1 MNNVQFLKDYPRK
14 RIELAAI
21 EKHYG
26 LFNYQELYQFI
37 QRALQQGELEP
48 VKASGSNGKKPALYK
63 KYHIVTKI
71 KNEDKLRQELLFS
84 LSPALKNDYYL
95 NHLRQYALDREAILK
110 LSAFFSDHRDCL
122 QFSTSLNERSF
133 QIWQQEKFLAQEGQ
147 RLLKNVGLTID
158 DLNIYETAEPLAY
171 YSVSKETPQNIL
183 IIENKDT
190 FYSLRKFLIER
201 HPLILGCS
209 IKTLI
214 YAGGKRGIKGFQHFE
229 ASVEPYLLDKAN
241 QFYYFGD
248 LDYEGILIFE
258 KLRDHFYC
266 EPFVLGYEA
275 MLKKARS
282 LQLPK
287 TKEKQNRQ
295 ISEMF
300 FDYFEDST
308 VMKEILESDRYIPQ
322 EILTMQDI

>member
-1 MNNVQFLKDYPRK
+1 MQFFKDFPRK
-14 RIELAAI
+14 RIELATI
-21 EKHYG
+21 EQHYE
-26 LFNYQELYQFI
+26 LFDYQELYQFI
-37 QRALQQGELEP
+37 QQALQNGYLEP

-63 KYHIVTKI
+63 KYHLITKI
-71 KNEDKLRQELLFS
+71 ENEEELRQELLFS

-95 NHLRQYALDREAILK
+95 NHLKQYELDREAIFK
-110 LSAFFSDHRDCL
+110 LSDFFQSQRSCL
-122 QFSTSLNERSF
+122 QLPTSLNERSF

-147 RLLKNVGLTID
+147 RLLKNVGLTLD

-190 FYSLRKFLIER
+190 FYSLRKYMIEG
-201 HPLILGCS
+201 HQQILGFPM
-209 IKTLI
+209 KTLI
-214 YAGGKRGIKGFQHFE
+214 YAGGKKGIKGFQHFE
-229 ASVEPYLLDKAN
+229 ASVEPYLLHQAN
-241 QFYYFGD
+241 RFYYFGD

-266 EPFVLGYEA
+266 EPFVLAYEA
-275 MLKKARS
+275 MLKKSVS

-300 FDYFEDST
+300 FNYFEDCT
-308 VMKEILESDRYIPQ
+308 LMKAILESDRYIPQ
-322 EILTMQDI
+322 EILTMQDF

>member
-1 MNNVQFLKDYPRK
+1 MQFFKDFPRK
-14 RIELAAI
+14 RIELATI
-21 EKHYG
+21 EQHYE
-26 LFNYQELYQFI
+26 LFDYQELYQFI
-37 QRALQQGELEP
+37 QQALQNGYLEP

-63 KYHIVTKI
+63 KYHIITKI
-71 KNEDKLRQELLFS
+71 ENEEELRQELLFS

-95 NHLRQYALDREAILK
+95 NHLKQYELDREAIFK
-110 LSAFFSDHRDCL
+110 LSDFFQSQRSCL
-122 QFSTSLNERSF
+122 QLPTSLNERSF

-147 RLLKNVGLTID
+147 RLLKNVGLTLD

-190 FYSLRKFLIER
+190 FYSLRKYMIEG
-201 HPLILGCS
+201 HQQILGFPM
-209 IKTLI
+209 KTLI
-214 YAGGKRGIKGFQHFE
+214 YAGGKKGIKGFQHFE
-229 ASVEPYLLDKAN
+229 ASVEPYLLHQAN
-241 QFYYFGD
+241 RFYYFGD

-266 EPFVLGYEA
+266 EPFVLAYEA
-275 MLKKARS
+275 MLKKSVS

-287 TKEKQNRQ
+287 TKEKQNRH

-300 FDYFEDST
+300 FNYFEDCT
-308 VMKEILESDRYIPQ
+308 LMKAILESDRYIPQ
-322 EILTMQDI
+322 EILTMQDF

>member
-1 MNNVQFLKDYPRK
+1 MQFLKDFPRK
-14 RIELAAI
+14 RIELATI
-21 EKHYG
+21 EQHYE
-26 LFNYQELYQFI
+26 LFDYQELYQFI
-37 QRALQQGELEP
+37 QQALQNGYLEP

-63 KYHIVTKI
+63 KYHLITKI
-71 KNEDKLRQELLFS
+71 ENEEELRQELLFS

-95 NHLRQYALDREAILK
+95 NHLKQYELDREAIFK
-110 LSAFFSDHRDCL
+110 LSDFFQSQRSCL
-122 QFSTSLNERSF
+122 QLPTSLNERSF

-147 RLLKNVGLTID
+147 RLLKNVGLNLD

-190 FYSLRKFLIER
+190 FYSLRKYMIEG
-201 HPLILGCS
+201 HQQILGFPM
-209 IKTLI
+209 KTLI
-214 YAGGKRGIKGFQHFE
+214 YAGGKKGIKGFQHFE
-229 ASVEPYLLDKAN
+229 ASVEPYLLHQAN

-266 EPFVLGYEA
+266 EPFVLAYEA
-275 MLKKARS
+275 MLKKSVS

-300 FDYFEDST
+300 FNYFEDCT
-308 VMKEILESDRYIPQ
+308 LMKAILESDRYIPQ
-322 EILTMQDI
+322 EILTMQDF

>member
-1 MNNVQFLKDYPRK
+1 MQFFKDFPRK
-14 RIELAAI
+14 RIELATI
-21 EKHYG
+21 EQHYE
-26 LFNYQELYQFI
+26 LFDYQELYQFI
-37 QRALQQGELEP
+37 QQALQNGYLEP

-63 KYHIVTKI
+63 KYHLITKI
-71 KNEDKLRQELLFS
+71 ENEEELRQELLFS

-95 NHLRQYALDREAILK
+95 NHLKQYELDREAIFK
-110 LSAFFSDHRDCL
+110 LSDFFQSQRACL
-122 QFSTSLNERSF
+122 QLPTSLNERSF

-147 RLLKNVGLTID
+147 RLLKNVGLTLD

-190 FYSLRKFLIER
+190 FYSLRKYMIEG
-201 HPLILGCS
+201 HQQILGFPM
-209 IKTLI
+209 KTLI
-214 YAGGKRGIKGFQHFE
+214 YAGGKKGIKGFQHFE
-229 ASVEPYLLDKAN
+229 ASVEPYLLHQAN
-241 QFYYFGD
+241 RFYYFGD

-266 EPFVLGYEA
+266 EPFVLAYEA
-275 MLKKARS
+275 MLKKSVS

-300 FDYFEDST
+300 FNYFEDCT
-308 VMKEILESDRYIPQ
+308 LMKAILESDRYIPQ
-322 EILTMQDI
+322 EILTMQDF

>member
-1 MNNVQFLKDYPRK
+1 MQFFKDFPRK
-14 RIELAAI
+14 RIELATI
-21 EKHYG
+21 EQHYE
-26 LFNYQELYQFI
+26 LFDYQELYQFI
-37 QRALQQGELEP
+37 QQALQNGYLEP

-63 KYHIVTKI
+63 KYHLITKI
-71 KNEDKLRQELLFS
+71 ENEEELRQELLFS

-95 NHLRQYALDREAILK
+95 NHLKQYELDREAIFK
-110 LSAFFSDHRDCL
+110 LSDFFQSQRACL
-122 QFSTSLNERSF
+122 QLPTSLNERSF

-147 RLLKNVGLTID
+147 RLLKNVGLTLD

-190 FYSLRKFLIER
+190 FYSLRKYMIEG
-201 HPLILGCS
+201 HQQILGFPM
-209 IKTLI
+209 KTLI
-214 YAGGKRGIKGFQHFE
+214 YAGGKKGIKGFQHFE
-229 ASVEPYLLDKAN
+229 ASVEPYLLHQAN
-241 QFYYFGD
+241 RFYYFGD

-266 EPFVLGYEA
+266 EPFVLAYEA
-275 MLKKARS
+275 MLKKSVS

-287 TKEKQNRQ
+287 TKEKQNRH

-300 FDYFEDST
+300 FNYFEDCT
-308 VMKEILESDRYIPQ
+308 LMKAILESDRYIPQ
-322 EILTMQDI
+322 EILTMQDF

>member
-1 MNNVQFLKDYPRK
+1 MQFFKDFPRK
-14 RIELAAI
+14 RIELATI
-21 EKHYG
+21 EQHYE
-26 LFNYQELYQFI
+26 LFDYQELYQFI
-37 QRALQQGELEP
+37 QQALQNGYLEP

-63 KYHIVTKI
+63 KYHLITKI
-71 KNEDKLRQELLFS
+71 ENEEELRQELLFS

-95 NHLRQYALDREAILK
+95 NHLKQYELDREAIFK
-110 LSAFFSDHRDCL
+110 LSDFFQSQRSCL
-122 QFSTSLNERSF
+122 QLPTSLNERSF

-147 RLLKNVGLTID
+147 RLLKNVGLTLD

-190 FYSLRKFLIER
+190 FYSLRKYMIEG
-201 HPLILGCS
+201 HQQILGFPM
-209 IKTLI
+209 KTLI
-214 YAGGKRGIKGFQHFE
+214 YAGGKKGIKGFQHFE
-229 ASVEPYLLDKAN
+229 ASVEPYLLHQAN
-241 QFYYFGD
+241 RFYYFGD

-266 EPFVLGYEA
+266 EPFVLAYEA
-275 MLKKARS
+275 MLKKSVS

-300 FDYFEDST
+300 FNYFEECT
-308 VMKEILESDRYIPQ
+308 LMKAILESDRYIPQ
-322 EILTMQDI
+322 EILTMQDF

>member
-1 MNNVQFLKDYPRK
+1 MQFLKDFPRK
-14 RIELAAI
+14 RIELATI
-21 EKHYG
+21 EQHYE
-26 LFNYQELYQFI
+26 LFDYQELYQFI
-37 QRALQQGELEP
+37 QQALQNGYLEP

-63 KYHIVTKI
+63 KYHLITKI
-71 KNEDKLRQELLFS
+71 ENEEELRQELLFS

-95 NHLRQYALDREAILK
+95 NHLKQYELDREAIFK
-110 LSAFFSDHRDCL
+110 LSDFFQSQRSCL
-122 QFSTSLNERSF
+122 QLPTSLNERSF

-147 RLLKNVGLTID
+147 RLLKNVGLTLD

-190 FYSLRKFLIER
+190 FYSLRKYMIEG
-201 HPLILGCS
+201 HQQILGFPM
-209 IKTLI
+209 KTLI
-214 YAGGKRGIKGFQHFE
+214 YAGGKKGIKGFQHFE
-229 ASVEPYLLDKAN
+229 ASVEPYLLHQAN
-241 QFYYFGD
+241 RFYYFGD

-266 EPFVLGYEA
+266 EPFVLAYEA
-275 MLKKARS
+275 MLKKSVS

-300 FDYFEDST
+300 FNYFEDCT
-308 VMKEILESDRYIPQ
+308 LMKAILESDRYIPQ
-322 EILTMQDI
+322 EILTMQDF

>member
-1 MNNVQFLKDYPRK
+1 MQFFKDFPRK
-14 RIELAAI
+14 RIELATI
-21 EKHYG
+21 EQHYE
-26 LFNYQELYQFI
+26 LFDYQELYQFI
-37 QRALQQGELEP
+37 QQALQNGYLEP

-63 KYHIVTKI
+63 KYHIITKI
-71 KNEDKLRQELLFS
+71 ENEEELRQELLFS

-95 NHLRQYALDREAILK
+95 NHLKQYELDREAIFK
-110 LSAFFSDHRDCL
+110 LSDFFQSQRSCL
-122 QFSTSLNERSF
+122 QLPTSLNERSF

-147 RLLKNVGLTID
+147 RLLKNVGLTLD

-190 FYSLRKFLIER
+190 FYSLRKYMIEG
-201 HPLILGCS
+201 HQQILGFPM
-209 IKTLI
+209 KTLI
-214 YAGGKRGIKGFQHFE
+214 YAGGKKGIKGFQHFE
-229 ASVEPYLLDKAN
+229 ASVEPYLLHQAN
-241 QFYYFGD
+241 RFYYFGD

-266 EPFVLGYEA
+266 EPFVLAYEA
-275 MLKKARS
+275 MLKKSVS

-300 FDYFEDST
+300 FNYFEDCT
-308 VMKEILESDRYIPQ
+308 LMKATLESDRYIPQ
-322 EILTMQDI
+322 EILTMQDF